1 MKALVTGAAGFIG
14 SRLSTALVADGW
26 SVTGMDCFTDYYA
39 RPLKEANLAPIR
51 LSDRF
56 SLVEDD
62 LSQIHMTRLA
72 ELLQGVDVVFHQAA
86 QAGVR
91 DSWGSGFASYVRH
104 NVIATQQLLEAA
116 LRSDVTRFV
125 YASSSS
131 VYGNAQRYP
140 TREQDRTR
148 PHSPYGVTK
157 LAAENLVNAYARNFG
172 LSTVALRYH
181 TVYGPG
187 QRPDMAINR
196 LIGAA
201 LGQIPFPLFAAGEY
215 VRDFTFVDDICHANL
230 LSATMDVPPGAVLN
244 LAGGE
249 STSMRALIDR
259 VGRLVGLPVPVEEHP
274 GQAGDVPRTDADWSA
289 AERLLGWRPK
299 TGLEDG
305 LLAQI
310 AWQTGLTLAA
320 PALERTA

>member
-14 SRLSTALVADGW
+14 SRLSRALVDDGW
-26 SVTGMDCFTDYYA
+26 SVTGVDCFTDYYA
-39 RPLKEANLAPIR
+39 RPLKEANIAELR
-51 LSDRF
+51 LSAGF

-62 LSQIHMTRLA
+62 LSRMHLPGLV
-72 ELLQGVDVVFHQAA
+72 ELLEGVDVVFHQAA

-91 DSWGSGFASYVRH
+91 DSWGSGFASYVQH
-104 NVIATQQLLEAA
+104 NVAATQHLLEAA

-125 YASSSS
+125 HASSSS

-140 TREQDRTR
+140 TREHDRTR

-201 LGQIPFPLFAAGEY
+201 LGGAPFPLFAAGQF
-215 VRDFTFVDDICHANL
+215 VRDFTYVDDICRANL
-230 LSATMDVPPGAVLN
+230 RSATMDVPPGTVLN

-249 STSMRALIDR
+249 STSMRALIER

-289 AERLLGWRPK
+289 AERLLGWRPQ

-310 AWQTGLTLAA
+310 AWQTGLTMVA
-320 PALERTA
+320 PTLERTA